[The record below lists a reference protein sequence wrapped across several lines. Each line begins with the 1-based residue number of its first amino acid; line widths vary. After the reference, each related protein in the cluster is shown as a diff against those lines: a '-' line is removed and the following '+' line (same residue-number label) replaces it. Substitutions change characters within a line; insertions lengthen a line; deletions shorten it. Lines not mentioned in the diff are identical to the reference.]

1 MKVKQVKNSIGP
13 SIRRKRRALE
23 RVPRQAYDFFKKTTP
38 IDKGNARKN
47 TKFTSSAGL
56 STIDA
61 DYPYAVPLNKG
72 HSKQA
77 PKGMT
82 EPTIKYIKSLINK
95 IARIV

>member
-13 SIRRKRRALE
+13 RIRRKRRALE
-23 RVPRQAYDFFKKTTP
+23 RVPRQAYDFFVQTTP
-38 IDKGNARKN
+38 IDKGNARRK
-47 TKFTSSAGL
+47 TKFTKTGNL
-56 STIDA
+56 SVIDA

-82 EPTIKYIKSLINK
+82 EPTIKYIKRLINK

>member
-23 RVPRQAYDFFKKTTP
+23 RVPRQAYDFFVQKTP
-38 IDKGNARKN
+38 IDKGNARRK
-47 TKFTSSAGL
+47 TKFSESSGI

-82 EPTIKYIKSLINK
+82 EPTIKYIKRLINR
-95 IARIV
+95 IAGMA